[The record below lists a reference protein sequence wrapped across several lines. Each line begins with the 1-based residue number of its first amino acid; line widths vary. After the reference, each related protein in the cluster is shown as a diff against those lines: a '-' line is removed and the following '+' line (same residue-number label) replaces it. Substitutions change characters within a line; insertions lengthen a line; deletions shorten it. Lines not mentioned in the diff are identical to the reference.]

1 MGAGSGYDQYTL
13 CVYVYVYIYLQ
24 ISKNK
29 KKYLLNKKKKYNL
42 KHISFT

>member
-13 CVYVYVYIYLQ
+13 CVYVYIYIYLQ

-29 KKYLLNKKKKYNL
+29 KYLLNKKKKYSL